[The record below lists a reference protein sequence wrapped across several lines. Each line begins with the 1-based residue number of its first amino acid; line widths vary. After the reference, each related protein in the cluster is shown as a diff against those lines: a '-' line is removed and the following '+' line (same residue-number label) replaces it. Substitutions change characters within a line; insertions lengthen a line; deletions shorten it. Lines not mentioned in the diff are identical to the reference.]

1 MIIFENEKYLQD
13 IKKNGIGATD
23 QYAKFKIHYLVEDFV
38 FNTTYRKNKIIEIVK
53 GLAKEYFKG
62 LPDELIE
69 KELEEFYDSAR
80 TKLNDVDNTGEHKN
94 KVITLYRS
102 EMETIES
109 LQDERLMKLAFV
121 ALVLHKFCAQYVI
134 NGKERYYTSV
144 NACEADIYRLADF
157 SNVSGTKRK
166 QLWKELSDRNL
177 IHYFVKT
184 NTAWRFHPNWTAM
197 TYFTIPFNVDLKKD
211 KSSEVIYKK
220 ITNYDDVL
228 LYLRFWVK
236 DENVIECADCGCPII
251 KTGNAKCVCSNC
263 ADNRKKSSDK
273 ARYQRKLEIA

>member
-1 MIIFENEKYLQD
+1 MIIFENEKYLQE

-53 GLAKEYFKG
+53 ELAKEYFKG

-69 KELEEFYDSAR
+69 KELEEFYDSTKA
-80 TKLNDVDNTGEHKN
+80 KLNGVTGEHKN

-102 EMETIES
+102 EMETIEN
-109 LQDERLMKLAFV
+109 LQDDRLMKLAFA
-121 ALVLHKFCAQYVI
+121 ALVLHKFCAQYTI

-144 NACEADIYRLADF
+144 NACEADIYRIANF

-166 QLWKELSDRNL
+166 QLWKELADRGL

-197 TYFTIPFNVDLKKD
+197 TLFTVPFNVDLKED
-211 KSSEVIYKK
+211 KSGEKIYKT

-228 LYLRFWVK
+228 LYLRFWLK

-263 ADNRKKSSDK
+263 ADNRRKSSDK
-273 ARYQRKLEIA
+273 ARYQRKLAIA

>member
-1 MIIFENEKYLQD
+1 
-13 IKKNGIGATD
+13 
-23 QYAKFKIHYLVEDFV
+23 
-38 FNTTYRKNKIIEIVK
+38 
-53 GLAKEYFKG
+53 
-62 LPDELIE
+62 
-69 KELEEFYDSAR
+69 
-80 TKLNDVDNTGEHKN
+80 
-94 KVITLYRS
+94 
-102 EMETIES
+102 METIEN
-109 LQDERLMKLAFV
+109 LQDDRLMKLAFA
-121 ALVLHKFCAQYVI
+121 ALLLHKFCAQYII

-166 QLWKELSDRNL
+166 QLWKELSDHNL

-197 TYFTIPFNVDLKKD
+197 TLFTVPFNVDLKED
-211 KSSEVIYKK
+211 KSDEEIYKK

-228 LYLRFWVK
+228 LYLRFWLK

-273 ARYQRKLEIA
+273 ARYQRKLSIA